1 MDAIEICNKI
11 RMETLHVD
19 ETDFPLEVF
28 PESVK
33 QIVLDFAMY
42 ENYLVEYTAAS
53 MLSAVASAIGNSI
66 HIRIKGNWV
75 TNSVLYMMLV
85 GRPGLG
91 KTPPL
96 NAIFKPI
103 RQADKQEYRKY
114 EKEMQEYHQRQAES
128 KAKSNAATDE
138 DRPVLVKTIVSDF
151 TPEALMKAH
160 HNNPRGVV
168 ILVDE
173 IIGLFN
179 STNRYNSGQLIEQ
192 LLTSFSGSS
201 LDIMRMNNPMPI
213 SIEHPCINMIGT
225 TQTKLMPKIFQK
237 GYEENGFLDRF
248 LFVLPKSPK
257 IAPWVMTDKDEINKS
272 VQTAT
277 KWEKIINK
285 VLSIEFKT
293 EDGARD
299 ITPLIMEFDLEACK
313 YFYDWWNRNIDAIN
327 AIEKDEDVESRIMKS
342 TLIVGRLS
350 LVIQV
355 MRWACGESHIQNVD
369 ISSVKSAIQ
378 IYEYFEKSYR
388 RIQAYVSNND
398 LTEEEKDLLDRLTPA
413 FDTSDILKAGAT
425 MNIPERTIKSK
436 LKRFCKIGVINKI
449 SHGHYEKIY

>member
-19 ETDFPLEVF
+19 ETDFPLEAF
-28 PESVK
+28 PETVK

-42 ENYLVEYTAAS
+42 ENYLIEYTAAS
-53 MLSAVASAIGNSI
+53 MLSAVASAIGNSL

-75 TNSVLYMMLV
+75 VNPVLYMILV

-103 RQADKQEYRKY
+103 RQVDKLAYHKY
-114 EKEMQEYHQRQAES
+114 EKEMQEYNQRQAES

-138 DRPVLVKTIVSDF
+138 DKPILMKTIVSDF

-160 HNNPRGVV
+160 HNNQRGVV

-173 IIGLFN
+173 IMGLFN

-192 LLTSFSGSS
+192 LLTTFSGGS
-201 LDIMRMNNPMPI
+201 LDIVRMNNPMPI

-237 GYEENGFLDRF
+237 GYEENGFLDRV

-272 VQTAT
+272 LLAAT
-277 KWEKIINK
+277 KWDKIINK
-285 VLSIEFKT
+285 VLSLTLST
-293 EDGARD
+293 EDGTRN
-299 ITPLIMEFDLEACK
+299 IIPLILEFDAEACK
-313 YFYDWWNRNIDAIN
+313 FFYDWWNRNVDAIN

-350 LVIQV
+350 LVVQV

-413 FDTSDILKAGAT
+413 FDTSGILNAGAT

>member
-1 MDAIEICNKI
+1 MDAIGICNKI

-19 ETDFPLEVF
+19 ETDFPLEAF
-28 PESVK
+28 PETVK

-42 ENYLVEYTAAS
+42 ENYLIEYTAAS
-53 MLSAVASAIGNSI
+53 MLSAVASAIGNSV

-75 TNSVLYMMLV
+75 VNPVLYIILV

-103 RQADKQEYRKY
+103 RQVDKLAYHKY
-114 EKEMQEYHQRQAES
+114 EYEMQEYHQRQAES
-128 KAKSNAATDE
+128 KAKSNVATDE
-138 DRPVLVKTIVSDF
+138 DKPILMKTIVSDF

-160 HNNPRGVV
+160 HNNQRGVV

-173 IIGLFN
+173 IMGLFN

-192 LLTSFSGSS
+192 LLTSFSGGS
-201 LDIMRMNNPMPI
+201 LDIVRMNNPMPI

-237 GYEENGFLDRF
+237 GYEENGFLDRV

-272 VQTAT
+272 LLAAT
-277 KWEKIINK
+277 KWDKIINK
-285 VLSIEFKT
+285 VLSLTLST
-293 EDGARD
+293 EDGTRN
-299 ITPLIMEFDLEACK
+299 IIPLILEFDAEACK
-313 YFYDWWNRNIDAIN
+313 FFYDWWNRNVDAIN

-350 LVIQV
+350 LVVQV

-398 LTEEEKDLLDRLTPA
+398 LTEEEKCLLDRLTPA
-413 FDTSDILKAGAT
+413 FDTSDILNVGAT

-436 LKRFCKIGVINKI
+436 LKRFCKISVINKI